1 MCIFDSFLLPCV
13 MHAPPKCETRMKK
26 SVKSD
31 FNACWQSFTFLL
43 AIQFQYIDFQ
53 PWRSVRLIDT
63 IFYCSGLC
71 TFTSKV
77 CEKYGNTHTHT
88 YTYIY
93 LYLCEICALCHFL
106 HSCTAGQRAI
116 SIICIKLEIENT
128 KTHTH
133 RKN

>member
-1 MCIFDSFLLPCV
+1 MPAGNRLHFCLQFNSNISIFNPGDPSGSLIQYFTAVAFALSLR
-13 MHAPPKCETRMKK
+13 KY
-26 SVKSD
+26 VKSMEI
-31 FNACWQSFTFLL
+31 L
-43 AIQFQYIDFQ
+43 
-53 PWRSVRLIDT
+53 
-63 IFYCSGLC
+63 
-71 TFTSKV
+71 
-77 CEKYGNTHTHT
+77 THT